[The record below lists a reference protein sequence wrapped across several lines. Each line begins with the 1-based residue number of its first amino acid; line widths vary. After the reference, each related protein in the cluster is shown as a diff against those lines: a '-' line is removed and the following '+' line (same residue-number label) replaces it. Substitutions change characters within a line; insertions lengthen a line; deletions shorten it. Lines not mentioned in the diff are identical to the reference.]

1 MLLDQNSDPAALA
14 AQNSFARAIL
24 GRMLPQGAQGLLGA
38 GMAQSA
44 AGVLQSIPYQKHV
57 QEMRALGQ
65 QPMDPQQFQQMMM
78 QAPSKPSWLP

>member
-1 MLLDQNSDPAALA
+1 MPLDPNLDPAALA
-14 AQNSFARAIL
+14 AQNGFTRAIL
-24 GRMLPQGAQGLLGA
+24 GRLLPQSAQGLLGA

-44 AGVLQSIPYQKHV
+44 AGVLQSIPYQKHA

-78 QAPSKPSWLP
+78 QAPAKPSWLP